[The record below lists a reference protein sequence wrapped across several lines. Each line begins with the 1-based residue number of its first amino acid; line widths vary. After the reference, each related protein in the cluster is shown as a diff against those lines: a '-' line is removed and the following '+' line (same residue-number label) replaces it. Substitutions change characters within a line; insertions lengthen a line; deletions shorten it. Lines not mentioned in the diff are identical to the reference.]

1 MKKILFHLLIQKVFS
16 ALVCETFSI
25 KYITS
30 GARCTL
36 LGFYKCKFVYDLVV
50 PIRVCTTQYNT
61 FRTSSLMELVLG
73 FFCTFFQIL
82 RTSLCLFFAHLHTY
96 TQAIKKFLLVWLHN
110 LPHKTKITVFE
121 NHYGQPSIRPLIL
134 AFFVKL

>member
-50 PIRVCTTQYNT
+50 PIRVCTMYYTIQYISNFLPNGT
-61 FRTSSLMELVLG
+61 CFG

-82 RTSLCLFFAHLHTY
+82 RTSLCLFLHIY
-96 TQAIKKFLLVWLHN
+96 TQAIKKFLSVWLHN
-110 LPHKTKITVFE
+110 LPHKTKLNSF
-121 NHYGQPSIRPLIL
+121 
-134 AFFVKL
+134 

>member
-50 PIRVCTTQYNT
+50 PIRVCIQYNT